1 MHERQEA
8 STNRFLEQVVGKI
21 NKGKKLLDGVTC
33 KDMLMLMGSC
43 WFGAG
48 NTLVTRR
55 SAWDR
60 GHYANATMRLNRE
73 K

>member
-21 NKGKKLLDGVTC
+21 NKGKKLLDGVTF

-43 WFGAG
+43 WSVQE
-48 NTLVTRR
+48 TLVTRG
-55 SAWDR
+55 SVWDR
-60 GHYANATMRLNRE
+60 GYYVNATLRLNR
-73 K
+73 